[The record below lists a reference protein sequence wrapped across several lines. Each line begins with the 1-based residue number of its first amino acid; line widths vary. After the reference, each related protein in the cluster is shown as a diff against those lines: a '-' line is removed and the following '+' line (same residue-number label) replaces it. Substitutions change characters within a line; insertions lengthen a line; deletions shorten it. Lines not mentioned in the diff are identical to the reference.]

1 MEYKQGRF
9 LETTQVKA
17 YDTKSL
23 VGNIGGYV
31 GMILGYAL
39 LNIPGIL
46 TEIFQNILI
55 KKSKKDSSSIET
67 VTNKHQYR

>member
-9 LETTQVKA
+9 LQTTQVKA

-31 GMILGYAL
+31 GMFLGYAL
-39 LNIPGIL
+39 LNIPGTL
-46 TEIFQNILI
+46 MEFFQYILI
-55 KKSKKDSSSIET
+55 QKSKKESTSIET
-67 VTNKHQYR
+67 VPNKH